1 MVIAGGTAGLRDVK
15 LTVLLQEA
23 FRHCKPLAAWGNG
36 AQVLMDA
43 GIDATAPGVVMA
55 GAADGDL
62 AAELVRLLGLH
73 RVWDR
78 AQLVMAG

>member
-1 MVIAGGTAGLRDVK
+1 
-15 LTVLLQEA
+15 
-23 FRHCKPLAAWGNG
+23 
-36 AQVLMDA
+36 MDA